1 MPQLT
6 TSMLLFHNFRTLLS
20 AKASAL
26 CVALAQSA
34 CPAVCAGF
42 YELLRVYKRVGSV
55 AKVQA
60 LLQEAAA
67 KQVPVKEDVL
77 EDTQAWLEKRG
88 AT

>member
-1 MPQLT
+1 M
-6 TSMLLFHNFRTLLS
+6 
-20 AKASAL
+20 
-26 CVALAQSA
+26 
-34 CPAVCAGF
+34 
-42 YELLRVYKRVGSV
+42 YKRVGSV

-67 KQVPVKEDVL
+67 KQVPVKEGVL